1 MTVVV
6 NAQNLVGTG
15 IKRCPHFRGGIQAP
29 PGHHV
34 GTTWG
39 SLSSHLETLEKW
51 GRHINS
57 KYEIWAF

>member
-6 NAQNLVGTG
+6 NAQNLVGAG
-15 IKRCPHFRGGIQAP
+15 IKRCPHFRGRIQAP
-29 PGHHV
+29 SGHHV
-34 GTTWG
+34 GSLGDHFQATWR
-39 SLSSHLETLEKW
+39 LWKNW

>member
-6 NAQNLVGTG
+6 NAQNLVGAG

-39 SLSSHLETLEKW
+39 SLSSHLETLEKL
-51 GRHINS
+51 GETS
-57 KYEIWAF
+57 QFKYEKWAF